1 MIGKLSLVEEKIN
14 KVINEQNSIIGTL
27 NIKKNDQI
35 GTSNSIANK
44 FGTTDFIDYSKPPL
58 YNSISNINV
67 GMDDSNSI
75 YSTDQSTNCLIDQ
88 VISPTIY
95 S

>member
-1 MIGKLSLVEEKIN
+1 MEEKI
-14 KVINEQNSIIGTL
+14 KRVINEQNSIIGSL
-27 NIKKNDQI
+27 NMKRNDQI
-35 GTSNSIANK
+35 GATNSIANK
-44 FGTTDFIDYSKPPL
+44 YGSTDFIDYSKPPL

-75 YSTDQSTNCLIDQ
+75 YSTDQSPNCLIGQ
-88 VISPTIY
+88 AISPSIY